1 MSNNIFPFDSN
12 VSQADR
18 SAALGQQPRL
28 LWFTG
33 LSGSGKSTL
42 AVGIEYMLHQQ
53 GFKTFLLDGDNIR
66 HRLNKDLS
74 FSDADRT
81 ENIRR
86 IAEVAALMLDA
97 GLVVLGSFISPFE
110 RDRAMIRDIVG
121 ADRYVE
127 IFVNCPLEVCEQRDV
142 KGLYQK
148 ARAGLI
154 PKFTGID
161 SPYEAPTHP
170 DVEVRTD
177 LQSLDDSSQQIINI
191 VTPKIMLH
199 HA

>member
-1 MSNNIFPFDSN
+1 
-12 VSQADR
+12 
-18 SAALGQQPRL
+18 
-28 LWFTG
+28 
-33 LSGSGKSTL
+33 
-42 AVGIEYMLHQQ
+42 
-53 GFKTFLLDGDNIR
+53 LLDGDNIR

-161 SPYEAPTHP
+161 SPYEAPTQP

-177 LQSLDDSSQQIINI
+177 LQSLDDSSQQILHS
-191 VTPKIMLH
+191 VTPKITLH
-199 HA
+199 NA

>member
-53 GFKTFLLDGDNIR
+53 GFHTFLLDGDNIR

-121 ADRYVE
+121 ADCYVE
-127 IFVNCPLEVCEQRDV
+127 IFVNCPLAVCEQRDV

-161 SPYEAPTHP
+161 SPYEAPTQP

-177 LQSLDDSSQQIINI
+177 LQSLDDSSQQILAV
-191 VTPKIMLH
+191 VTPKITLH
-199 HA
+199 NA